1 MKEKL
6 KAEFTKFEMGENW
19 CEGVVG
25 DFFFQAKSF
34 DVGSDFG
41 INGGRVSK
49 LSIKRKETVGNGRD
63 WFEGVVVN
71 YDRGWDIKPKK
82 QKGVRKAFN
91 AVMELLENAPK
102 RF

>member
-6 KAEFTKFEMGENW
+6 KAVFTKFEMGENW
-19 CEGVVG
+19 CEGLVG

-49 LSIKRKETVGNGRD
+49 LAIKRKS
-63 WFEGVVVN
+63 
-71 YDRGWDIKPKK
+71 
-82 QKGVRKAFN
+82 
-91 AVMELLENAPK
+91 APSTG
-102 RF
+102 